1 MYCFIWLLVAFFPF
15 VQSTDLISK
24 IDSPIQNI
32 IYTNSGYNSDFVEIP
47 IGKLLFFWN
56 QSEIPMWTASDPH
69 PLHTDFSPFDAR
81 RAYAPG
87 GVFVY
92 VFKTTGTYAYHNHE
106 KSNHR
111 GIIRVID
118 PNKPFIPIDKTQENL
133 KKTRDK
139 FLAILDP
146 HDDTSISHMIK
157 TLESDTKLSRNCH
170 DMSHDLGHRAY
181 ELFGFSRAM
190 TWSNGNIENTSVD
203 DVCAWWYMHGILE
216 ELFLHHSELQENPES
231 VCSWIPSKHQGS
243 CYHGV
248 GHGIMFSTK
257 RNVEKSLLACRTMS
271 NSTFV
276 YRCFEWVWMEM
287 FWWDTGHA
295 GADSLGW
302 DPSDP
307 FARCKI
313 AKGDEKPTCFL
324 YAHLGYLRNHLWDFS
339 WVIQFCTRSDV
350 SSYDSRFCLKWVWIT
365 MMKHFTS
372 NHLEKSESLVKKL
385 TESQKY
391 SYYEWIHSY
400 ALLSSV
406 KKVDLDIFCGNLSQD
421 RVICR
426 RALADAK

>member
-1 MYCFIWLLVAFFPF
+1 MYALFWF
-15 VQSTDLISK
+15 LIS
-24 IDSPIQNI
+24 IFPVFQSSSLVNYIESPIQNI
-32 IYTNSGYNSDFVEIP
+32 IYTNSGYTTDYIEVSIGTP
-47 IGKLLFFWN
+47 IFFWN
-56 QSEIPMWTASDPH
+56 RSNLPMWTASDPH
-69 PLHTDFSPFDAR
+69 PIHTDFSEFDSR
-81 RAYAPG
+81 RAYMSG
-87 GVFVY
+87 SVY
-92 VFKTTGTYAYHNHE
+92 IYRFKTTGTYTYHNHD

-118 PNKPFIPIDKTQENL
+118 LNKPFVPIDKTKESL

-139 FLAILDP
+139 FLAMLDP
-146 HDDTSISHMIK
+146 HNDTSISHMIK

-216 ELFLHHSELQENPES
+216 ELFLHHPELQENPES
-231 VCSWIPSKHQGS
+231 VCSGIPSKHQWS

-248 GHGIMFSTK
+248 WHGVMFSNK
-257 RNVEKSLLACRTMS
+257 RDVERSLAACRTMS
-271 NSTFV
+271 NTTFV

-302 DPSDP
+302 KLDDP

-313 AKGDEKPTCFL
+313 AKIDEKPTCFL
-324 YAHLGYLRNHLWDFS
+324 YAHLGYLRTHTWDFTG
-339 WVIQFCTRSDV
+339 VGRFCTKVDL
-350 SSYDSRFCLKWVWIT
+350 SSYDKEFCLKWIGIT

-372 NHLEKSESLVKKL
+372 HHLEKSENLVKNL

-391 SYYEWIHSY
+391 AYYQWIIGYS
-400 ALLSSV
+400 LLSSV
-406 KKVDLDIFCGNLSQD
+406 PRMDLNTFCSGLRVDTLVCL
-421 RVICR
+421 
-426 RALADAK
+426 RALKYAK